1 MNRWLKDCT
10 LIGWVNDPLSSSPEL
25 PCFPLLG
32 PTFPLS
38 YCTSLV
44 NWCQLPLL
52 WAASLLNYGWG
63 LLIYLFSEPP
73 HASFLCVTYFF
84 SELPLTS
91 ALFFECPVLWATP
104 FEPFSESSLSL
115 SLPLSLPLPLP
126 YYLVQLPMRPIVL
139 AAKGAEWVVNWLRK
153 MLSIPPY
160 PQFVHINL
168 WF

>member
-91 ALFFECPVLWATP
+91 ALFFESPVLWATP
-104 FEPFSESSLSL
+104 FEPFSESSPLSL
-115 SLPLSLPLPLP
+115 SPSLSSSSATLLPCSAA
-126 YYLVQLPMRPIVL
+126 YAANCACSQRSRVSSKL
-139 AAKGAEWVVNWLRK
+139 AAKDA
-153 MLSIPPY
+153 
-160 PQFVHINL
+160 
-168 WF
+168 